1 MKRTVLVTILTL
13 SLVGAWGSVGAAG
26 QIGYSMRSAE
36 TGFAF
41 KPSPE
46 PPSSGVMAFDAI
58 IGRPLG
64 LATTIGGTGVFLVT
78 LPFTLPTDSAGEA
91 AWGLAGRPF
100 GWTFKRPLGRRAPL
114 FEEPSV
120 FKP

>member
-1 MKRTVLVTILTL
+1 MKRKVLVTILTL

-26 QIGYSMRSAE
+26 QIGYSMRSAD

-46 PPSSGVMAFDAI
+46 PPSSSVMAFDAI

-91 AWGLAGRPF
+91 AWGLAGRPY

-114 FEEPSV
+114 FEEPSI